1 MRCVQG
7 RRAIEQPH
15 QFCPSLKRSK
25 RDKYNYLMWCW
36 ESGGRGLSLSLSL
49 STPRTCD
56 TANYKKRRGLG
67 AGKRGACWTAGEK
80 WTEKKKRGKTWK
92 CQVRLL
98 LWEHQSFYK
107 FQQQQRR
114 RLLPSILPFRDVR
127 SALLRPT
134 LSPTLFASI
143 VDMTQRPSC
152 PFLSTCHR

>member
-1 MRCVQG
+1 MFKGAGPLSSPTSFARISNG
-7 RRAIEQPH
+7 AKGI
-15 QFCPSLKRSK
+15 
-25 RDKYNYLMWCW
+25 NITIWCGAGKVAD
-36 ESGGRGLSLSLSL
+36 EGCHFLSL

-143 VDMTQRPSC
+143 VVMTQRPSC